1 MVDRPQRDADI
12 GVEKVGSRVLVAGAA
27 LAFARAISAQAA
39 ACPYLDF
46 EVRDLQVFRVY

>member
-12 GVEKVGSRVLVAGAA
+12 GVEKVAGGA

-46 EVRDLQVFRVY
+46 EVVRELQEKVLRVY